1 MAARTILP
9 LEAGIDIDAKPE
21 AVWALVSDLRR
32 MSRWSPEVI
41 FQGFTSKQLR
51 KGSRSINLNKR
62 KAFIWPTSS
71 HITDFEP
78 NKKISFYVMGPAAQ
92 WTFELEATA
101 TGTRLVERRD
111 LRRSKRS
118 IASKVTASVALGG
131 IESHDAELV
140 AGMQATLAQIK
151 AEVEAA

>member
-1 MAARTILP
+1 MTARAILP
-9 LEAGIDIDAKPE
+9 LEASIDIDATPE

-32 MSRWSPEVI
+32 MSQWSPEVV

-51 KGSRSINLNKR
+51 KGTRSLNLNKR
-62 KAFIWPTSS
+62 KAFIWPTLS

-92 WTFELEATA
+92 WTYELEPTA

-118 IASKVTASVALGG
+118 VASKITATVALGG
-131 IESHDAELV
+131 IDSHDAELIE
-140 AGMQATLAQIK
+140 GMNATLARIK
-151 AEVEAA
+151 AEVES

>member
-1 MAARTILP
+1 MAARTILA
-9 LEAGIDIDAKPE
+9 LEASIDIDATPE

-32 MSRWSPEVI
+32 MSQWSPEVV

-51 KGSRSINLNKR
+51 KGTRSLNLNKR
-62 KAFIWPTSS
+62 KAFIWPTLS

-92 WTFELEATA
+92 WTYELEPTA

-118 IASKVTASVALGG
+118 VASKVTAAVALGG
-131 IESHDAELV
+131 IESHDAELME
-140 AGMQATLAQIK
+140 GMTATLAQIK
-151 AEVEAA
+151 AEVES